1 MCRVDD
7 QLAFS
12 TKNGMEGEDMI
23 SKILLVCGLSVGL
36 MLLATGSGVSVADEE
51 TVTITGTV
59 VCLGCTL
66 KKKEGANAACAV
78 YGHKHGL
85 ATSGGELYSF
95 LENENSEE
103 LINGE
108 KYGMKKVEITGKVFE
123 NAHIIDVEDVSVVE
137 EKKGGYGKKW

>member
-1 MCRVDD
+1 
-7 QLAFS
+7 
-12 TKNGMEGEDMI
+12 MI

-66 KKKEGANAACAV
+66 KKKEGANAACDV

-85 ATSGGELYSF
+85 ATSGGKLYSF

-103 LINGE
+103 LINSE
-108 KYGMKKVEITGKVFE
+108 KYGMKRVEITGKVFE
-123 NAHIIDVEDVSVVE
+123 NAHIIDVEDVNVIE

>member
-1 MCRVDD
+1 
-7 QLAFS
+7 
-12 TKNGMEGEDMI
+12 MI
-23 SKILLVCGLSVGL
+23 SKILLVCSLTIGL
-36 MLLATGSGVSVADEE
+36 MILAIGSGVSVADEE
-51 TVTITGTV
+51 TVTGTV

-66 KKKEGANAACAV
+66 KKKEGAHAACDV

-137 EKKGGYGKKW
+137 KEKGGYGKKW